1 MGTCHFLIYHLGQIY
16 KCLKLEYLSS
26 LSFLLWLIYVRSDLL
41 LCNFSKVRQ
50 VLLLTAE
57 VRSARIT
64 VGDQSTTKRFPL
76 KEFKGCL
83 KRQASPMI
91 HQHNMSRRGGGP
103 LLVAHNSTAGIT
115 YESVY
120 QHDNTLWESSIIITI
135 ILILFVQ
142 FPADWS
148 SFNIKWLKHFVFG
161 GLYILHPCYYSC
173 Y

>member
-1 MGTCHFLIYHLGQIY
+1 M
-16 KCLKLEYLSS
+16 
-26 LSFLLWLIYVRSDLL
+26 RSDLL

-103 LLVAHNSTAGIT
+103 LLVVHNGTAGIT

-142 FPADWS
+142 FPAD
-148 SFNIKWLKHFVFG
+148 
-161 GLYILHPCYYSC
+161 
-173 Y
+173 

>member
-1 MGTCHFLIYHLGQIY
+1 M
-16 KCLKLEYLSS
+16 
-26 LSFLLWLIYVRSDLL
+26 RSDLL

-57 VRSARIT
+57 VRSAKIT
-64 VGDQSTTKRFPL
+64 VGDQSTTKHFPL
-76 KEFKGCL
+76 KECL

-103 LLVAHNSTAGIT
+103 LLVAHNGTAGIT

-135 ILILFVQ
+135 ILILFAQ
-142 FPADWS
+142 FPAD
-148 SFNIKWLKHFVFG
+148 
-161 GLYILHPCYYSC
+161 
-173 Y
+173 